1 MDLQVPEAALASVLL
16 ATARTAGFI
25 ILAPPFNSK
34 AIPAAVK
41 GALAVALALVVFDQV
56 QEGLGEVT
64 LGYLVLTAAT
74 EVAVGA
80 TLGFIVQLFFAA
92 VQLAGDVLDVAGG
105 FSLQPAYDPLAM
117 TTSSTIGRLHNLL
130 AIALLFSSGGH
141 LLLVRGLYTS
151 YEGLPLG
158 AVLPTEQLADTLVHA
173 FSMMFLAAM
182 QIAGPLVAVL
192 LLSDVA
198 LALLSR
204 ASPAMNVFALG
215 FPVKIGLTLAMLG
228 MTFPLLPI
236 ALDSL
241 LETATS
247 AFLSLRSG

>member
-1 MDLQVPEAALASVLL
+1 MDLQVPEATLAALLL
-16 ATARTAGFI
+16 ATARTAGFV
-25 ILAPPFNSK
+25 ILSPPFNSR

-41 GALAVALALVVFDQV
+41 GALSVALALVVFRQV
-56 QEGLGEVT
+56 EATLGELSV
-64 LGYLVLTAAT
+64 GYLVLTAFT
-74 EVAVGA
+74 EVLIGA
-80 TLGFIVQLFFAA
+80 ALGFIVQLFFSA

-130 AIALLFSSGGH
+130 AMALLFTSGGH
-141 LLLVRGLYTS
+141 LLLVRGLWTS

-158 AVLPTEQLADTLVHA
+158 AVLPAEQLGETLVHA
-173 FSMMFLAAM
+173 VSMMFLAAM

-192 LLSDVA
+192 LLADVA

-204 ASPAMNVFALG
+204 ASPMMNVFALG
-215 FPVKIGLTLAMLG
+215 FPVKIMLTLAMLG
-228 MTFPLLPI
+228 LTFPLLPT

-241 LETATS
+241 LETATT
-247 AFLSLRSG
+247 AFLALRG

>member
-1 MDLQVPEAALASVLL
+1 MDLQVPEATLAALLL
-16 ATARTAGFI
+16 ATARTAGFV

-41 GALAVALALVVFDQV
+41 GALSVALALVVFTQV
-56 QEGLGEVT
+56 RDELGT
-64 LGYLVLTAAT
+64 LSVGYLLLTALT
-74 EVAVGA
+74 EVVIGA
-80 TLGFIVQLFFAA
+80 ALGFIVQLFFSA

-130 AIALLFSSGGH
+130 AVALLFTSGGH

-158 AVLPTEQLADTLVHA
+158 AVLPADQLGQTLIHA
-173 FSMMFLAAM
+173 VSMMFLAAM

-204 ASPAMNVFALG
+204 ASPMMNVFALG
-215 FPVKIGLTLAMLG
+215 FPVKIMLTLAMLG
-228 MTFPLLPI
+228 LTFPLLPT

-241 LETATS
+241 LETATT
-247 AFLSLRSG
+247 AFLALKA